1 MTNLDII
8 NSSLT
13 NKDINNYIIKLV
25 KHNHYHL
32 EDNTFPTLKQ
42 IEFYYA
48 TVLNEDANVYTNFVN
63 DSTIVDV
70 SVLDK
75 TDYTN
80 DTIRMSTMHCH
91 LYNRQALNGNPTE
104 FEQVYYTIMLAQAD
118 VPTSDRSGLF
128 LNDTSNTSPLPS
140 NTNTSKSF
148 AQILDETALTYA
160 NSNNVIRW
168 SGGIDSTAII
178 ASFIKNNIPFTL
190 SCDLNSQ
197 NELSN
202 VYDYLANTHT
212 MITPYLEKTLSDC
225 VIVTGD
231 CADQLYPMQQQQH
244 IPDKQI
250 WTEYSVLNGKDTIPD
265 YYKQAISDAEKN
277 ISSKDFFVAYHSRLY
292 QCDTTTSGNL
302 YDSYL
307 SPIVE
312 KFPFDCQY
320 GYQLTFY
327 FRLIFK
333 YQLHLNRL
341 KIIQNENQNIFS
353 TTNTYKAFYDTE
365 DFQRWA
371 ITNFENQYSTY
382 GYDITSWKTEMK
394 NYIHS
399 VFNYDSVLNMLK
411 YRSSYHRRSFSLIN
425 KYKVVM

>member
-1 MTNLDII
+1 MSNLDII
-8 NSSLT
+8 NSSLE
-13 NKDINNYIIKLV
+13 NKDTNNYIIKV
-25 KHNHYHL
+25 VNNFHYNP
-32 EDNTFPTLKQ
+32 EDNTSPVLKD
-42 IEFYYA
+42 ISFYDA
-48 TVLNEDANVYTNFVN
+48 TILNEDANVYTEFFNSN
-63 DSTIVDV
+63 TITDV
-70 SVLDK
+70 LVLDK

-80 DTIRMSTMHCH
+80 DTIRMDTLHCH

-104 FEQVYYTIMLAQAD
+104 FEQVYYTIILVQSY
-118 VPTSDRSGLF
+118 VPITDRSGLF
-128 LNDTSNTSPLPS
+128 LSDRSNTSAFPS
-140 NTNTSKSF
+140 DTNTSKTY
-148 AQILDETALTYA
+148 AQIMDETALTYA

-168 SGGIDSTAII
+168 SGGIDSTAVV

-190 SCDLNSQ
+190 SCDLNSRS
-197 NELSN
+197 ELSD

-212 MITPYLEKTLSDC
+212 MITPNFEFTLSDH
-225 VIVTGD
+225 VTITGD

-250 WTEYSVLNGKDTIPD
+250 WAEYSAINGKDTIPD

-277 ISSKDFFVAYHSRLY
+277 ISARDYFVAYHSRLY
-292 QCDTTTSGNL
+292 QCDTTVSGNL
-302 YDSYL
+302 YDNYL
-307 SPIVE
+307 SPIIA

-333 YQLHLNRL
+333 YQGHLNNL
-341 KIIQNENQNIFS
+341 KTIQNKNQNKFS

-371 ITNFENQYSTY
+371 MTNYEMNYNTY
-382 GYDITSWKTEMK
+382 GYDITTWKTDAK

-411 YRSSYHRRSFSLIN
+411 YRSSYYKRSFSLIN
-425 KYKVVM
+425 KYKVVI